1 MNFRPL
7 VSLVILASLSA
18 TVLAQVDPAQ
28 AKHSDEIMRKI
39 QEIEIYNQI
48 LPVLI
53 TPKQA
58 DELLT
63 VLEKARAEMKSHNN
77 KEYDMMRSFE
87 VEINAAL
94 KKAQDRGQVPTEEF
108 MARMLN
114 MFRAFNMMRKAIID
128 GVVRDLQ
135 GALNET
141 LNEGQIAAAA
151 KAFNPRFYDPTLDP
165 KTMTVDQRL
174 ELWIR
179 VVLIDPVAYDVMK
192 RIALGR

>member
-7 VSLVILASLSA
+7 VTLVIVACLSA
-18 TVLAQVDPAQ
+18 SALAQVDPAQ
-28 AKHSDEIMRKI
+28 AKHSDEIVRKV

-63 VLEKARAEMKSHNN
+63 VLEKGRAEMKRHND
-77 KEYDMMRSFE
+77 KEYEMMKSFE
-87 VEINAAL
+87 VEIDAAL
-94 KKAQDRGQVPTEEF
+94 KKARDRGQIPTEDF

-128 GVVRDLQ
+128 GIVADLQ
-135 GALNET
+135 AELNQT

-151 KAFNPRFYDPTLDP
+151 KAFNPRFFDPTLDP
-165 KTMTVDQRL
+165 KTMTIDQRL

-179 VVLIDPVAYDVMK
+179 VILIDPVAYDVMK